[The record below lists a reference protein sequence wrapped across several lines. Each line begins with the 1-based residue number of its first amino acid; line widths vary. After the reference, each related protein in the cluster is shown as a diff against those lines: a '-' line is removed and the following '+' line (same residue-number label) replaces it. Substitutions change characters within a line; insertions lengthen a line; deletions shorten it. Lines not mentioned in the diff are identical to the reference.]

1 MEIKFFYL
9 PPFRA
14 SPVCLKGRAIRLVV
28 KFYFRISGFMFSSY
42 GGEGGGEIRWARKSK
57 FISNIVF
64 VFVRVIYNNFSAC

>member
-1 MEIKFFYL
+1 MIGVYRRQRCLPESARVFLYFVFSMEIKFFYL

-42 GGEGGGEIRWARKSK
+42 GGEGGGGD
-57 FISNIVF
+57 
-64 VFVRVIYNNFSAC
+64 